1 MDFKEYQKQAVR
13 TLLLEPG
20 SLETLYYLTLGLANE
35 AGEVAGVV
43 KKYIRGDYPQDEVID
58 RLESELGDVLW
69 YLAVMAEVL
78 GISLNDIAVHNIAK
92 LQSRQERGVL
102 RGDGDNR

>member
-1 MDFKEYQKQAVR
+1 MGFKEYQQLAVR

-20 SLETLYYLTLGLANE
+20 NIETLYYLTLGLTNE

-58 RLESELGDVLW
+58 RLKGELGDVLW

-78 GISLNDIAVHNIAK
+78 GISLSDIAAHNIAK